1 MKKITRLL
9 IGSIMLLAACKPSE
23 FADINVDPTAVSAVP
38 TKALL
43 TNVFNGANGSFHS
56 TAFGINTSIFYVQ
69 QLSEGPYP
77 GASLYSN
84 RNFEWNGFYVGS
96 LYNLKTIINLNT
108 SGSPLADP
116 GINGSKDN
124 QIAVAR
130 ILKAYFFWF
139 LTDRYGDIPY
149 SEALKGDANFSPK
162 YDPQKDIYYD
172 LFKELK
178 EAGAQIKVGEQGVT
192 GDLLFDGN
200 MAKWKKFAA
209 TTRLFMALR
218 LIKNDNAKAVTEF
231 NSAIS
236 DGVLTSNADNVK
248 YAYLSSDP
256 NNYNPWY
263 NNHSVSFRNDYAIST
278 KMTDYMKPKNDPRLS
293 VFAEVLSGEVKG
305 LEYGGSPKN
314 IPGTYSRIGNFHRA
328 AGAPALI
335 YSYAQVLFSMAE
347 AAKRGVIAGG
357 DAVAAVHYANGIK
370 ASLEYYGVGSG
381 YAAYMTQGGIP
392 YNAATGLEQIMT
404 EKWVHLYLNGYES
417 WTDWR
422 RTGFP
427 VLAAPALAVNTT
439 IPRRQ
444 GYPNSEPSINGASY
458 KVAVARQGADDLNTR
473 MWWDK

>member
-1 MKKITRLL
+1 MKKITTL
-9 IGSIMLLAACKPSE
+9 ILGSIMLLAACKPSE
-23 FADINVDPTAVSAVP
+23 FENINVDPTAVSSVP

-43 TNVFNGANGSFHS
+43 TNVFNGTNGNFHS
-56 TAFGINTSIFYVQ
+56 TVFGVNTPVFYAQ
-69 QLSEGPYP
+69 HLSEGPYP
-77 GASLYSN
+77 GASLYST
-84 RNFEWNGFYVGS
+84 RNFEWNTFYVGS
-96 LYNLKTIINLNT
+96 LYNLKTIIDLNT

-130 ILKAYFFWF
+130 ILKAYFFWY

-149 SEALKGDANFSPK
+149 SEALKGDKNFSPK

-178 EAGAQIKVGEQGVT
+178 EAGTQIKVAEQGVS
-192 GDLLFDGN
+192 GDLLFGGD

-218 LIKNDNAKAVTEF
+218 LIKNDNAKAVAEF
-231 NSAIS
+231 NSAIA
-236 DGVLTSNADNVK
+236 DGVLASNAENVLYK
-248 YAYLSSDP
+248 YLSSDP

-263 NNHSVSFRNDYAIST
+263 NNYSVSFRNDYAIST
-278 KMTDYMKPKNDPRLS
+278 RMTDYMKPKNDPRLP
-293 VFAEVLSGEVKG
+293 VYAEVLSGEVKG
-305 LEYGGSPKN
+305 LPYGGSAKN
-314 IPGTYSRIGNFHRA
+314 IPGTYSRIGTFHRA
-328 AGAPALI
+328 AGAPALV

-357 DAVAAVHYANGIK
+357 DAVAAVHYANGVK

-381 YAAYMTQGGIP
+381 YAAYMAQPGVA

-404 EKWVHLYLNGYES
+404 EKWIHLYLNGNES

-427 VLAAPALAVNTT
+427 VLPVPTLAVNPI

-444 GYPNSEPSINGASY
+444 GYPSSEPSINGVSY
-458 KVAVARQGADDLNTR
+458 KEVVARQGADDLNTR
-473 MWWDK
+473 VWWDK